1 MWDRQNGPIVRT
13 AFSAQMPDNA
23 QTGNAPIN
31 YGCVPGS
38 RLPFSVNPT
47 TNDIVTIGGVQFK
60 FLTAL
65 TTASA
70 AVQIKLGASAALTLA
85 NFLDAINGK
94 ASTRGTAWL
103 DATTPFPLALVA
115 DAVTATQLRL
125 RMATTRGGLPMA
137 GVSTSV
143 ALLSSVTGGAAAWS
157 TTNLNVNGKSPSDFQ
172 QAYGIHTVT
181 AAEVT
186 AAFIDIELEFQ
197 PTAYDIYA
205 STSVGALKS
214 ITELVT
220 LPASQQ
226 SLHLTIGGGLA
237 TTNLIAG
244 DIIYWWAAV

>member
-1 MWDRQNGPIVRT
+1 MFDRINGPIVRT

-94 ASTRGTAWL
+94 ASTRSTAWL

-125 RMATTRGGLPMA
+125 RMATARGGLPMA

-157 TTNLNVNGKSPSDFQ
+157 TTNLNVNGKSPADMV
-172 QAYGIHTVT
+172 QAYGVHTVT

-186 AAFIDIELEFQ
+186 AGFMDIELEFQ
-197 PTAYDIYA
+197 PTMEDVQILSA
-205 STSVGALKS
+205 TGAL
-214 ITELVT
+214 IAYTDTVT
-220 LPASQQ
+220 LPTGQQ
-226 SLHLTIGGGLA
+226 SIHITTA
-237 TTNLIAG
+237 TNVVAG
-244 DIIYWWAAV
+244 TVVTWWAAV